1 MRNVRTSF
9 GLFIYTWASVNF
21 LAFYVSYIVNK
32 ANKVLRAIKRSTRN
46 DNQPGVRGGVSSY
59 PFNDIKSSDRLRFL
73 ELTKCSPIR
82 ANHDKFI

>member
-1 MRNVRTSF
+1 M
-9 GLFIYTWASVNF
+9 NF

-32 ANKVLRAIKRSTRN
+32 ANKVLRVIKRSTRN
-46 DNQPGVRGGVSSY
+46 DNQPGVRGGGGVSSY
-59 PFNDIKSSDRLRFL
+59 LINDIKSSDRLRFL